1 MTNTNKLKGKLAERG
16 LTQAQLAK
24 MIEMSPTTLSFKL
37 NNEIE
42 FKISEAKRIQEAL
55 GLSRDERD
63 AIFFGDDVENN

>member
-55 GLSRDERD
+55 SLTRDERD
-63 AIFFGDDVENN
+63 VIFFGDDVEEF